1 MTAAQQ
7 DNDPGTGEVSA
18 SDVAAA
24 AGRLAGHAVRTP
36 LLSIADLDALTG
48 ARVFLK
54 AETLQRTGSFKFR
67 GAFNRI
73 AQIDA
78 AHTPGGVVAFS
89 SGNHGQAVASS
100 ARQFGLR
107 ATVIMP
113 SDAPA
118 IKIELTRGHGAE
130 VILYDRLN
138 EDRAAIAGR
147 IVRERGAILVPPY
160 EDRDIIAGQG
170 TIGLEIVEDLR
181 ARGLTPD
188 IVLSCCGGG
197 GLVAG
202 IATAVSAAA
211 PAAKIYSVEPE
222 QFDDTARSLAAGTR
236 QSNAPGAKTICD
248 AIVTPTPGEMTFAI
262 NRRLLAGGLS
272 ASDAEVKRAIVYAS
286 RQLKLVVEPGGA
298 VALAAVLA
306 GKLDIAGKTVV
317 VVLSGGNIDTALL
330 SEILAAA

>member
-1 MTAAQQ
+1 MTAARHHA
-7 DNDPGTGEVSA
+7 DAPVYAADI
-18 SDVAAA
+18 AAA
-24 AGRLAGHAVRTP
+24 ATRLAGHAVRTP
-36 LLSIADLDALTG
+36 LLSAPDLDALTG

-54 AETLQRTGSFKFR
+54 AEPLQRTGSFKFR

-78 AHTPGGVVAFS
+78 AQTPGGVVAFS

-100 ARQFGLR
+100 ARQFGLP
-107 ATVIMP
+107 ATIVMP

-130 VILYDRLN
+130 VILYDRN
-138 EDRAAIAGR
+138 SEDRAAIADR
-147 IVRERGAILVPPY
+147 VVRARGAILVPPY

-170 TIGLEIVEDLR
+170 TIGLEIVEDL
-181 ARGLTPD
+181 ALRGLKPD

-211 PAAKIYSVEPE
+211 PAAAIYAVEPE
-222 QFDDTARSLAAGTR
+222 QFDDTARSLATGQR

-248 AIVTPTPGEMTFAI
+248 AIVTPTPGELTFSI
-262 NRRLLAGGLS
+262 NKRLLAGGLGV
-272 ASDAEVKRAIVYAS
+272 SDAEVKRAIVYAS

-306 GKLDIAGKTVV
+306 GKLDVAGKTVV